1 MRKLIILSAF
11 LAFTTGMYAQAWIQ
25 RTSFPGDGRHRA
37 SGFSIGNR
45 GYLGIGHVNGNSAS
59 INYKDW
65 WEYDPASDSWSQKAD
80 YPTVNYGA
88 IAFATSTRGY
98 VGGGAFLAGQF
109 YEFNPQANT
118 WTAVANCPV
127 SPGDQGCFSVN
138 NKGYVISGNLLYEY
152 DPATDV
158 WTPKQNAPV
167 TFANWC
173 VGFSEGASGF
183 IKNGNALYEYKPLYD
198 LWIARAPFPGV
209 NTNGGAALVRDGKAY
224 IISGYVG
231 ALTNVTSEVWEYNLG
246 NNVWTRINDFQG
258 TSRRFSVAFTIND
271 RGYMGTGTN
280 GINFNDFWEL
290 NDNVGIG
297 ESAGQRVMVKTY
309 PNPATDYVRFALESS
324 NPGAEH
330 TVRIFDAAGKL
341 TDEIVFTG
349 NTIDVARNGKSSGQY
364 FWQIS
369 ENADAVANGNIIF
382 N

>member
-1 MRKLIILSAF
+1 MKKLLTISAILVLAHSAF
-11 LAFTTGMYAQAWIQ
+11 AQAWIQ
-25 RTSFPGDGRHRA
+25 RTNFPGDGRHRA
-37 SGFSIGNR
+37 SGFAIGNR
-45 GYLGIGHVNGNSAS
+45 GYLGLGHVNGNSAS
-59 INYKDW
+59 FNYKDW
-65 WEYDPASDSWSQKAD
+65 WEYDPASDSWTQKAD

-98 VGGGAFLAGQF
+98 IGGGAFLAGQF
-109 YEFNPQANT
+109 YEFNPQTNT
-118 WTAVANCPV
+118 WTAIQSCPV

-138 NKGYVISGNLLYEY
+138 DKGYVIQGNTLHEY
-152 DPATDV
+152 DPATGN

-173 VGFSEGASGF
+173 VGFSAGASGF
-183 IKNGNALYEYKPLYD
+183 IKNSYSLYEYKPLYD
-198 LWIARAPFPGV
+198 QWVLRAAFPGV

-297 ESAGQRVMVKTY
+297 EFTGQRVMVSAY
-309 PNPATDYVRFALESS
+309 PNPATDFIRFSLNESAPNMEHSVRLY
-324 NPGAEH
+324 
-330 TVRIFDAAGKL
+330 DATGKL
-341 TDEIVFTG
+341 VDDIAFSG
-349 NTIDVARNGKSSGQY
+349 NVCDVARNDKAAGQY
-364 FWQIS
+364 LYQIT
-369 ENADAVANGNIIF
+369 ENKDVVATGNVIF
-382 N
+382 K